1 MQSSS
6 QIIDNLEQNIWEVI
20 KDNLSK
26 SESVRF
32 AVWYLFLSWL
42 KDISSKLKDLN
53 EIKILIWNKTDKST
67 SNFLSWLLEKDDL
80 QTPAEKEKIKKEA
93 WDDYKNDIWKE
104 FKQTENDK
112 DFLNIL
118 YDLVKDENRF
128 QIKIYTKWT
137 FHAKAYI
144 FWAWEKSM
152 TKWQCIIGS
161 SNLSK
166 SGFYDNTELN
176 VVVDW
181 NDNYDKMTN
190 WFNRLWEESED
201 FNKNLLDIIDN
212 SWLKLEPTPYE
223 VYMKVLYELVWE
235 YVDNKHWKHDWMDT
249 LFQFQ
254 IDAVY
259 QSVWIVKKYGGVFL
273 SDVVWL
279 WKTYTGWII
288 LHLLTRE
295 SHSKGLIIAPAWLK
309 DNWQDAIDKFWV
321 NANII
326 SQDSLDKVIDDKNY
340 DKFKYVLVD
349 ESHKFKD
356 KNSNRYVKLQE
367 FIHKTNKKLIL
378 LSATPLNLNWW
389 DIYNQIKLFHIWEET
404 KLPITPNHL
413 YQFFKDYEKWK
424 TDISD
429 IMKELMVRRTRIQIK
444 TDYSEDLK
452 KNNLAFPERVW
463 PEIIHYDITKDYL
476 SVYSEIEE
484 VLWKRNPYWDLT
496 RKDKKK
502 LKETLTREEIKDIE
516 WQLNYAIYFK
526 TSYLIDSCFEEDE
539 YWNKKIND
547 PEFYDLIWIWDNL
560 KELAKIMFFMRIES
574 SPDAFINTLN
584 RILEY
589 NKLFLN
595 NLEKWIILKTKHSDE
610 LLKFNTLLN
619 ELDEDDDYFDL
630 IKEWE
635 SFSSHKFHIDK
646 YKKDIK
652 EDIKS
657 LEKLKNKASILEE
670 IENIKID
677 KLKDLLNSHND
688 KKILVFTQFSDTA
701 NYLWK
706 KIQIDSNQNI
716 EVLTWKEKSK
726 LTNILWRFSPISQ
739 NFKLKEWEKQIDVLV
754 ATDVIA
760 EWQNAQDASV
770 VINYDLHWNP
780 VKLIQRI
787 WRIDRIWSVNDK
799 IYIYNFSPSNTWE
812 SKIWMEAKVSDRIK
826 EIHKHIWEESKILT
840 QEEKLNKKMLKLF
853 EEMNNWKKDAYE
865 KIENLNEEN
874 NKLFTYSSFIK
885 ELKDL
890 KNNDKELF
898 NKIKKLPLRIRTAK
912 WWDEK
917 KTLVFCK
924 NWIHEYFYIG
934 TWIWNIINSKSEF
947 LKLLKS
953 DIDDK
958 IKKLP
963 ENHDIITNDIEN
975 YFYDEMSKID
985 INEEFSKEK
994 KIEMDIAWLRN
1005 KIIKYKEE
1013 ILTKYDLDL
1022 QEKCD
1027 DIVSFLWNKME
1038 AYEKRKFKEFKK
1050 VRKPEEFNE
1059 DIINDMYEV
1068 IVNIK
1073 ELKIFNKTEKK
1084 EKDEKVIV
1092 ISESIV

>member
-118 YDLVKDENRF
+118 YDLVKDEKRF

-144 FWAWEKSM
+144 FWAWKKSM

-166 SGFYDNTELN
+166 SWFYDNTELN

-181 NDNYDKMTN
+181 NDNYDKMIN

-249 LFQFQ
+249 LYQFQ

-259 QSVWIVKKYGGVFL
+259 QSVWVVKKYGWVFL

-295 SHSKGLIIAPAWLK
+295 SHSKGLIISPAWLK

-429 IMKELMVRRTRIQIK
+429 IMKELMVRRTRLEITK
-444 TDYSEDLK
+444 NYKEDLK
-452 KNNLAFPERVW
+452 TLAFPKRVW
-463 PEIIHYDITKDYL
+463 PEIIHYDIGKEYS

-496 RKDKKK
+496 SKEKKK
-502 LKETLTREEIKDIE
+502 LKETLTREEIKEIE

-526 TSYLIDSCFEEDE
+526 TTYLIDSCFEEDE

-584 RILEY
+584 RILKY
-589 NKLFLN
+589 NELFLE

-630 IKEWE
+630 INEWE

-657 LEKLKNKASILEE
+657 LEKLKEKASILEK

-677 KLKDLLNSHND
+677 KLKELLNEHSD

-701 NYLWK
+701 NYLWDK
-706 KIQIDSNQNI
+706 LKLESSKNI

-726 LTNILWRFSPISQ
+726 LTNILWRFSPKSQ
-739 NFKLKEWEKQIDVLV
+739 NFKLKEWEKQIDVLI

-853 EEMNNWKKDAYE
+853 EDMNNWKKDAYE

-912 WWDEK
+912 WWNEK

-924 NWIHEYFYIG
+924 NWIHEYFYIW

-963 ENHDIITNDIEN
+963 DNHDNITNDIEN
-975 YFYDEMSKID
+975 YFYEEMSKID

-1005 KIIKYKEE
+1005 KIDTYRRD
-1013 ILTKYDLDL
+1013 ILTNYDFDL
-1022 QEKCD
+1022 QDKCD
-1027 DIVSFLWNKME
+1027 EIISFLWNKME
-1038 AYEKRKFKEFKK
+1038 AYEKRKFKDFKK

-1059 DIINDMYEV
+1059 AIINDMYDV
-1068 IVNIK
+1068 VSYIK
-1073 ELKIFNKTEKK
+1073 DWKIIIKNDKK
-1084 EKDEKVIV
+1084 LNDEKVIV
-1092 ISESIV
+1092 ISESIF